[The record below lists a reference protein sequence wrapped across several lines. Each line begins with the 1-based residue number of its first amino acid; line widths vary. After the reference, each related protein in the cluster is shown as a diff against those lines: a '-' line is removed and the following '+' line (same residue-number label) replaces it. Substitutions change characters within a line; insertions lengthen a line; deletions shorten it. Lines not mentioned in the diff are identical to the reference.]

1 MLQAC
6 THRQASKP
14 ITVMRNVSIR
24 LKASR
29 TQKIGTDGVGHLSL
43 RRASP
48 LLADR
53 VACRCPLLAESS
65 QWRSQAV
72 ESKPVKK
79 QENSK

>member
-29 TQKIGTDGVGHLSL
+29 TQKIGTDGVGHPNL

-53 VACRCPLLAESS
+53 GRLPMSAFGRK
-65 QWRSQAV
+65 R
-72 ESKPVKK
+72 PVTTAD
-79 QENSK
+79 